1 MKVPGFFKRRPRPA
15 HPDNSATP
23 PEKQP
28 SGFIQRLFRS
38 RSTRATSP
46 LPSDSPPPAAQ
57 PDAASVPAEAK
68 PPGFLRRLY
77 LLWKAQPVV
86 ARARDNVLP
95 TDARLGRRAII
106 IRLLRQ
112 VRALWGF
119 LIFATLV
126 RILNHMMGIAII
138 GMAAWG
144 IGQITLGAESTFQS
158 YVHTYFVIN
167 LVLFGVAKGIFF
179 YLEQYIGSSVAL
191 RLMANLRSQ
200 LYYHLE
206 PLAPGGLSQ
215 ARSGDIV
222 SRAITDVDRLEVFYG
237 QTIGATAV
245 AVAIPLISTFAISLF
260 NTWLALLF
268 IPFVVGVG
276 LVVPFIIDDLTK
288 RHSPR
293 LRTAAAEVS
302 ANLIDILQGL
312 REIVSLGGA
321 AQKRHAIRVRDERLV
336 KVQGRIADVTGLQ
349 DALVDAI
356 VGMCI
361 VTLLLAGMMLVGL
374 GQMPLAEIPAV
385 LAIAFATFGPMSG
398 ALNVVNAVNQ
408 AIVSGNRLFTIM
420 DQAPLVQETAT
431 TMPPGPIE
439 PSIEFDHV
447 TFSYPTSGNFLLS
460 ETVPLS
466 PARSLRETNGG
477 TLTPNGEQTAMPRVD
492 PNGNRGQHL
501 PVSLPDSVQP
511 GKPPEVHH
519 DLTFTIAPGQT
530 VALVGPSGAGKT
542 TVVNL
547 LLRFWDRDSGH
558 IRIGGVDV
566 RDFPLEELRRMVA
579 VVSQRTYIFN
589 TSIKENLLIGKPD
602 ATDAEIEQAARSA
615 NIHDFIASLP
625 NGYHTHVGEMGA
637 RLSGGQR
644 QRLAIARALIKDAPI
659 LILDEATSNLDAISE
674 HEIQKSIHELMR
686 GRTTMIIAHRL
697 STVVGAD
704 EILVIDGGRIVERGT
719 HAQLLRQKGVYARL
733 FASQQ
738 DDLQYVE

>member
-1 MKVPGFFKRRPRPA
+1 MKLPGFLKRRPRPA
-15 HPDNSATP
+15 PVDGSTPQTATP
-23 PEKQP
+23 QR
-28 SGFIQRLFRS
+28 GFLKRFRRS
-38 RSTRATSP
+38 RSTEPAQPVAFTETTIAA
-46 LPSDSPPPAAQ
+46 PSDPAA
-57 PDAASVPAEAK
+57 VPAEAK
-68 PPGFLRRLY
+68 PPGLLRRLY
-77 LLWKAQPVV
+77 LLWKAQPVI
-86 ARARDNVLP
+86 ARARDSVLP
-95 TDARLGRRAII
+95 ADARLGRRAII
-106 IRLLRQ
+106 IRLLQQ

-126 RILNHMMGIAII
+126 RVLNHMMGIAII

-144 IGQITLGAESTFQS
+144 IGQITLGMESTFQS
-158 YVHTYFVIN
+158 YVQTYFVIN
-167 LVLFGVAKGIFF
+167 LVLFGVVKGIFF

-191 RLMANLRSQ
+191 RLMADLRSQ
-200 LYYHLE
+200 LYYRLE

-237 QTIGATAV
+237 QTIGATVV
-245 AVAIPLISTFAISLF
+245 AVVIPLISIFAISRF
-260 NTWLALLF
+260 NIWLALLF

-276 LVVPFIIDDLTK
+276 LVVPFITDDLTK
-288 RHSPR
+288 RHSPK

-385 LAIAFATFGPMSG
+385 LAIAFATFGPMAG

-408 AIVSGNRLFTIM
+408 AIVSGSRLFAIM
-420 DQAPLVQETAT
+420 DQVPLVQETAT
-431 TMPPGPIE
+431 TMPPEPIE
-439 PSIEFDHV
+439 PSIEFDRV
-447 TFSYPTSGNFLLS
+447 TFSYPTTGNFLLS
-460 ETVPLS
+460 ETVPLTSGS
-466 PARSLRETNGG
+466 PPRETNGG
-477 TLTPNGEQTAMPRVD
+477 TVKPNGEQPALPQVD
-492 PNGNRGQHL
+492 TNGNGGQHL
-501 PVSLPDSVQP
+501 PLSLPDSVQP
-511 GKPPEVHH
+511 GKLPEVHH
-519 DLTFTIAPGQT
+519 ELTFTIAPGQT

-566 RDFPLEELRRMVA
+566 RDFPLEELRRKIA

-625 NGYHTHVGEMGA
+625 DGYHTHVGEMGA

-659 LILDEATSNLDAISE
+659 LVLDEATSNLDAISE
-674 HEIQKSIHELMR
+674 HEIQKSIHQLMH
-686 GRTTMIIAHRL
+686 GRTTLIIAHRL

-704 EILVIDGGRIVERGT
+704 EILVMDGGRIVERGQ
-719 HAQLLRQKGVYARL
+719 HAQLLQQKGMYARL

>member
-1 MKVPGFFKRRPRPA
+1 MKLPGFLKRRPRPA
-15 HPDNSATP
+15 QTDSPATP
-23 PEKQP
+23 PKKQQP
-28 SGFIQRLFRS
+28 GFLKRLFR
-38 RSTRATSP
+38 RSARATPAVAPDTAS
-46 LPSDSPPPAAQ
+46 PAAQ
-57 PDAASVPAEAK
+57 SDAAAAPTAAK

-95 TDARLGRRAII
+95 ANARLGRRAIL
-106 IRLLRQ
+106 IRLLQQ
-112 VRALWGF
+112 VRSLWGF

-126 RILNHMMGIAII
+126 RVLNHMMGIAII

-144 IGQITLGAESTFQS
+144 IGQITLGAASTFQS
-158 YVHTYFVIN
+158 YVQTYFVIN
-167 LVLFGVAKGIFF
+167 LVLFGVVKGIFF

-200 LYYHLE
+200 LYYRLE
-206 PLAPGGLSQ
+206 PLAPGGLTQ

-222 SRAITDVDRLEVFYG
+222 SRAITDVDRLEGFYA
-237 QTIGATAV
+237 QTIGSTVV
-245 AVAIPLISTFAISLF
+245 AIVIPLISIFAISRF
-260 NTWLALLF
+260 NIWLALLF

-276 LVVPFIIDDLTK
+276 LVVPFITDDLTK
-288 RHSPR
+288 RHSPK
-293 LRTAAAEVS
+293 LRAAAAEVS

-336 KVQGRIADVTGLQ
+336 KVQGRIADVIGLQ

-408 AIVSGNRLFTIM
+408 AIVSGHRLFTIM

-431 TMPPGPIE
+431 TMPPEPIE
-439 PSIEFDHV
+439 PSIEFDRV
-447 TFSYPTSGNFLLS
+447 TFSYPTSDNFLLS
-460 ETVPLS
+460 ETVPLVPGS
-466 PARSLRETNGG
+466 PQPETNGG
-477 TLTPNGEQTAMPRVD
+477 TVKANGEQPTMPQRD
-492 PNGNRGQHL
+492 TNGNGGQYL
-501 PVSLPDSVQP
+501 PLSLPARMQP
-511 GKPPEVHH
+511 GTVPAVHH
-519 DLTFTIAPGQT
+519 ELTFTIAPGQT

-547 LLRFWDRDSGH
+547 LLRFWDRDSGY
-558 IRIGGVDV
+558 IRIGGIDV
-566 RDFPLEELRRMVA
+566 RDFPLEELRRKIA

-602 ATDAEIEQAARSA
+602 ATDAEIEQAARAA
-615 NIHDFIASLP
+615 NIHDFIVSLP

-644 QRLAIARALIKDAPI
+644 QRIAIARALIKNAPI

-674 HEIQKSIHELMR
+674 HQIQQAIHELMQ
-686 GRTTMIIAHRL
+686 GRTTLIIAHRL

-704 EILVIDGGRIVERGT
+704 EILVMDGGRIVERGK
-719 HAQLLRQKGVYARL
+719 HAQLLQQKGVYARL

-738 DDLQYVE
+738 DDLQYIE